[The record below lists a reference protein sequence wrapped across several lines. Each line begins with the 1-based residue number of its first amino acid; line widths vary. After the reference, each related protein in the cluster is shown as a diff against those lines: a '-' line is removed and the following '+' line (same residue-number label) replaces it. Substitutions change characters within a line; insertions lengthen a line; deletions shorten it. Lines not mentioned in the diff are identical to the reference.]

1 MDNAAAV
8 NLSIR
13 REGLKVHHLIILKK
27 VRTDNGSLADLECD
41 ASPSRV
47 IVLLK

>member
-1 MDNAAAV
+1 MENDTAV

-27 VRTDNGSLADLECD
+27 VRTDNGSPADLECD